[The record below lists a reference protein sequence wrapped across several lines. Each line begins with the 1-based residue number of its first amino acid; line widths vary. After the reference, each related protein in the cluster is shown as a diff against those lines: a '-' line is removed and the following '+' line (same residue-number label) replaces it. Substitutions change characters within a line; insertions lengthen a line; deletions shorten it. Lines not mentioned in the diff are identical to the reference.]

1 MDVLAAVPPKAPG
14 TATVSANSSTPQI
27 PREHTEPDPPGLGL
41 YVHVP
46 WCLRKCPYC
55 DFNSH
60 ALRGEPDEA
69 RYLQALLEDLDH
81 DLETAPD
88 RLVETVFIG
97 GGTPSLLKGETVA
110 ALLEGIR
117 QRVALAADAEITL
130 EANPGAVDSVHFL
143 DYRRAGVN
151 RLSIGVQS
159 FDAAQLQRLGR
170 IHDPRQAVEA
180 FEAARVAGF
189 DNINLDLMFGLPE
202 QTVVEALADLE
213 QALALAPEHLSWYQL
228 TLEPNTLFHARPPAL
243 PEEEVLWEIQEA
255 GLALLAEAGYRRYEI
270 SAFAHGGRRCRHNLN
285 YWTFGDYLGIGAGA
299 HGKHTTGGAV
309 VRYWKE
315 RHPERYMEAP
325 RVRGERRVGKA
336 ELPLEFLMNALR
348 LVEGVEEA
356 LFHRRT
362 GLPLG
367 RLEPA
372 LSRARARGLMVKGR
386 LQATARGLDF
396 LNDLLLEFDHE

>member
-1 MDVLAAVPPKAPG
+1 MASDVPSKADG
-14 TATVSANSSTPQI
+14 TAFSAFGVGPLSEG
-27 PREHTEPDPPGLGL
+27 RTEPDPPGVGL
-41 YVHVP
+41 YIHVP

-60 ALRGEPDEA
+60 ALRGELDEA

-81 DLETAPD
+81 DLENAPD

-97 GGTPSLLKGETVA
+97 GGTPSLLTGETVA
-110 ALLEGIR
+110 ALLAGIR

-130 EANPGAVDSVHFL
+130 EANPGAVDAVHFL

-170 IHDPRQAVEA
+170 IHDPRQAMEA
-180 FEAARVAGF
+180 FGAARSAGF

-202 QTVVEALADLE
+202 QTVAQALADLE

-243 PEEEVLWEIQEA
+243 PEEELLWEIQEA
-255 GLALLAEAGYRRYEI
+255 GLARLAEGGYRRYEI
-270 SAFAHGGRRCRHNLN
+270 SAFSLEGRRCRHNLN

-299 HGKHTTGGAV
+299 HGKITVEGGV

-315 RHPERYMEAP
+315 RHPERYMERP
-325 RVRGERRVGKA
+325 GVGGVHRVGKA

-356 LFHRRT
+356 LFCRRT
-362 GLPLG
+362 RLTLQA
-367 RLEPA
+367 LEPA
-372 LSRARARGLMVKGR
+372 LSRLRARGLMEAGR
-386 LQATARGLDF
+386 LRATSRGYDF
-396 LNDLLLEFDHE
+396 LNDLLLEFEHDG

>member
-1 MDVLAAVPPKAPG
+1 MASDVPSKTDGTAQAPG
-14 TATVSANSSTPQI
+14 DELVGRISN
-27 PREHTEPDPPGLGL
+27 RCTEPDPPGLGI

-60 ALRGEPDEA
+60 TLRGELDEA

-97 GGTPSLLKGETVA
+97 GGTPSLLTGETVA
-110 ALLEGIR
+110 ALLAGIR

-130 EANPGAVDSVHFL
+130 EANPGAVDAVHFL
-143 DYRRAGVN
+143 DYRRAEVN

-202 QTVVEALADLE
+202 QTVAEALADLE

-270 SAFAHGGRRCRHNLN
+270 SAFARGGRRCRHNLN

-299 HGKHTTGGAV
+299 HGKRTTGGAV

-325 RVRGERRVGKA
+325 RVRGERRVGEG

-356 LFHRRT
+356 LFRRRT
-362 GLPLG
+362 GLSLA

-372 LSRARARGLMVKGR
+372 LSRARARGLMVEGR
-386 LQATARGLDF
+386 LQATPRGLDF